1 MLGRCVGL
9 VRPVVDRWEVSVR
22 VRVRVDNW
30 LLLCI
35 LLRLVCRNCCID
47 RDETD
52 DVDES

>member
-22 VRVRVDNW
+22 IDSW
-30 LLLCI
+30 SLLCI
-35 LLRLVCRNCCID
+35 LLRLVCRSCCID